1 MTPEEFVNLSY
12 AEKRALAIS
21 HTTSPEILDMLAKD
35 AKSEPFSYIADN
47 PNTSPETLDFLARG
61 DHEHMRGWIAVNP
74 NLSQESLNL
83 FLVADEKFHVRYMVA
98 KYAKNLTIDQLV
110 QLGQDIH
117 HVVRNAALERL

>member
-1 MTPEEFVNLSY
+1 MTPEEFAKLSY
-12 AEKRALAIS
+12 VEKRELAIS

-35 AKSEPFSYIADN
+35 AKSGPLSYIADN

-61 DHEHMRGWIAVNP
+61 NHEHMRGWITANP
-74 NLSQESLNL
+74 KLSQESLNL
-83 FLVADEKFHVRYMVA
+83 LIADEKFHVRYMVA

-117 HVVRNAALERL
+117 QIVRNAALERL